1 MKISPLI
8 LLLSAILLP
17 GTMLQTANAAEE
29 TKLPKEFSVTIKPG
43 KNHEECIEVKKDAE
57 IAYRFNASQP
67 VRFNIH
73 YHAGKGSN
81 EKVEYS
87 VNLDKIDTKEDV
99 LRAPIDQHYCWM
111 WSNKTVDSVTV
122 SGLLSMK

>member
-1 MKISPLI
+1 MKISLLI
-8 LLLSAILLP
+8 LLWSAIVLP

-73 YHAGKGSN
+73 YHAGKDSN
-81 EKVEYS
+81 ERVEYS
-87 VNLDKIDTKEDV
+87 VKLDKIDTREDV
-99 LRAPIDQHYCWM
+99 LRAPIEQHYCWM
-111 WSNKTVDSVTV
+111 WSNKTVDAVTV